1 MCFVFWFLIWRQVSD
16 ARRAYET
23 KSETKPT
30 VFPALKVS
38 DAKKAFE
45 VAASAA
51 AAAATPSKIPVGHNH
66 NRFIPSLPP
75 PSPSH
80 LPELVSLT

>member
-1 MCFVFWFLIWRQVSD
+1 MSD

-23 KSETKPT
+23 KAENKPT

-51 AAAATPSKIPVGHNH
+51 AAAAAAAAAVVKGLNC
-66 NRFIPSLPP
+66 
-75 PSPSH
+75 
-80 LPELVSLT
+80 EGWCE

>member
-1 MCFVFWFLIWRQVSD
+1 MSD

-23 KSETKPT
+23 KAESKPA

-51 AAAATPSKIPVGHNH
+51 AAAASVPKISAGHSH
-66 NRFIPSLPP
+66 NRLQLLYCKFNQLHDRIQFNLID
-75 PSPSH
+75 
-80 LPELVSLT
+80 